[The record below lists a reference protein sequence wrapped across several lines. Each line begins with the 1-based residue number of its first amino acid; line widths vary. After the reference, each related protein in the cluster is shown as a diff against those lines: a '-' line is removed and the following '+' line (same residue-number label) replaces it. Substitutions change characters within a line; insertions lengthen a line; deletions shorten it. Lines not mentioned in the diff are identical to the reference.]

1 MINEI
6 REESLD
12 RIRRKSYLLNIR
24 NLPPIPDVIIRL
36 SQLLDDQMTPTHEIS
51 RIISQD
57 QALTTKI
64 LTVANSPLYG
74 LPRKVPSID
83 FAILVLGFEQIRQI
97 VIALSLIDTFK
108 NDNSKY
114 WNRKTFWVHSF
125 LTALMAKAIAADIG
139 YPKTGEAFTAGLLH
153 DLGISVIQKYFNKEF
168 IMIND
173 LVNTESISFHDAEVK
188 VLDLTHEEIGKILCD
203 KWNLPAAL
211 GESIQYHQNP
221 SEAKDYKELA
231 SIIHLADYATQVLE
245 LGSFLWDDNYKLDET
260 VISVLKLGST
270 EYLNKFLESYTQQI
284 KQQLES
290 SIF

>member
-1 MINEI
+1 MLDDLK
-6 REESLD
+6 EESLD
-12 RIRRKSYLLNIR
+12 KIRRKSYLLNIR
-24 NLPPIPDVIIRL
+24 NLPPIPNVIIRL
-36 SQLLDDQMTPTHEIS
+36 SQLLDDPMTPTHEIG

-108 NDNSKY
+108 NENSKY
-114 WNRKTFWVHSF
+114 WNRKTFWTHSF
-125 LTALMAKAIAADIG
+125 LTALLAKAIATDTG

-153 DLGISVIQKYFNKEF
+153 DLGISVVQKYFNKEF
-168 IMIND
+168 ILIND
-173 LVNTESISFHDAEVK
+173 LVSTDSISFHEAELK
-188 VLDLTHEEIGKILCD
+188 VLDLTHEEIGKLLCD
-203 KWNLPAAL
+203 KWNLPNAL
-211 GESIQYHQNP
+211 GESISCHQNP
-221 SEAKDYKELA
+221 SEAKENKELA
-231 SIIHLADYATQVLE
+231 SIIHLADYATQVLD
-245 LGSFLWDDNYKLDET
+245 LGKFLWDDNYKLDEN
-260 VISVLKLGST
+260 VVSILKLGST

>member
-6 REESLD
+6 KEESLD
-12 RIRRKSYLLNIR
+12 KVRRKSYLLNIR
-24 NLPPIPDVIIRL
+24 NLPPIPNVIIRL
-36 SQLLDDQMTPTHEIS
+36 SQLLDDPMTPTHEIG
-51 RIISQD
+51 RIINQD

-114 WNRKTFWVHSF
+114 WNRKSFWTHSF
-125 LTALMAKAIAADIG
+125 LTALLAKAIAGDTG

-168 IMIND
+168 IEVND
-173 LVNTESISFHDAEVK
+173 LVTTESYSFHEAELK
-188 VLDLTHEEIGKILCD
+188 VLDLTHEEIAKILCD
-203 KWNLPAAL
+203 KWNLPLVL
-211 GESIQYHQNP
+211 GESIFCHHKP
-221 SEAKDYKELA
+221 SAAKENQELA
-231 SIIHLADYATQVLE
+231 AIIHLADYSTQLLD
-245 LGSFLWDDNYKLDET
+245 LGRFIWDENFILDES
-260 VISVLKLGST
+260 VISILKLGNK
-270 EYLNKFLESYTQQI
+270 EYLDKFLESYSNQI
-284 KQQLES
+284 KQQLEAL
-290 SIF
+290 IF

>member
-1 MINEI
+1 MLDDIK
-6 REESLD
+6 EESLD
-12 RIRRKSYLLNIR
+12 KIRRKSYLLNIR
-24 NLPPIPDVIIRL
+24 NLPPIPNVIIRL
-36 SQLLDDQMTPTHEIS
+36 SQLLDDPMTPTHEIG

-108 NDNSKY
+108 NENSKY
-114 WNRKTFWVHSF
+114 WNRKTFWTHSF
-125 LTALMAKAIAADIG
+125 LTALLAKAIATDTG

-153 DLGISVIQKYFNKEF
+153 DLGISVVQKYFNKEF
-168 IMIND
+168 ILIND
-173 LVNTESISFHDAEVK
+173 LVSTDSISFHEAELK
-188 VLDLTHEEIGKILCD
+188 VLDLTHEEIGKLLCD
-203 KWNLPAAL
+203 KWNLPNAL
-211 GESIQYHQNP
+211 GESISCHQNP
-221 SEAKDYKELA
+221 SEAKENKELA
-231 SIIHLADYATQVLE
+231 SIIHLADYATQVLD
-245 LGSFLWDDNYKLDET
+245 LGKFLWDDNYKLDEN
-260 VISVLKLGST
+260 VVSILKLGST

>member
-1 MINEI
+1 MANEI
-6 REESLD
+6 KEESLD
-12 RIRRKSYLLNIR
+12 KIRRRSYLLNIR
-24 NLPPIPDVIIRL
+24 NLPPIPNVIIRL
-36 SQLLDDQMTPTHEIS
+36 SQLLDDPMTPTHVIGK
-51 RIISQD
+51 IISQD

-108 NDNSKY
+108 NENSKY

-125 LTALMAKAIAADIG
+125 LTALMAKAIANDTG

-168 IMIND
+168 ILIND
-173 LVNTESISFHDAEVK
+173 LVTNESMSFHDAELK
-188 VLDLTHEEIGKILCD
+188 VLELTHEEIGKILCD
-203 KWNLPAAL
+203 KWNLPLAL
-211 GESIQYHQNP
+211 GESILCHQNP
-221 SEAKDYKELA
+221 TEAKEYKELA
-231 SIIHLADYATQVLE
+231 SIIHLADYATQVLD
-245 LGSFLWDDNYKLDET
+245 LGRFLWDENYKLDEN
-260 VISVLKLGST
+260 VISILKLGSS

-284 KQQLES
+284 KQQFES

>member
-245 LGSFLWDDNYKLDET
+245 LGSFLWDDKYKLDET

>member
-1 MINEI
+1 MLDDIK
-6 REESLD
+6 EESLD
-12 RIRRKSYLLNIR
+12 KIRRKSYLLNIR
-24 NLPPIPDVIIRL
+24 NLPPIPNVIIRL
-36 SQLLDDQMTPTHEIS
+36 SQLLDDPMTPTHEIG
-51 RIISQD
+51 RIIGQD

-108 NDNSKY
+108 NENSKY
-114 WNRKTFWVHSF
+114 WNRKTFWTHSF
-125 LTALMAKAIAADIG
+125 LTALLAKAIATDTG

-153 DLGISVIQKYFNKEF
+153 DLGISVVQKYFNKEF
-168 IMIND
+168 ILIND
-173 LVNTESISFHDAEVK
+173 LVSTDSISFHEAELK
-188 VLDLTHEEIGKILCD
+188 VLDLTHEEIGKLLCD
-203 KWNLPAAL
+203 KWNLPNAL
-211 GESIQYHQNP
+211 GESISCHQNP
-221 SEAKDYKELA
+221 SEAKENKELA
-231 SIIHLADYATQVLE
+231 SIIHLADYATQVLD
-245 LGSFLWDDNYKLDET
+245 LGKFLWDDNYKLDEN
-260 VISVLKLGST
+260 VVSILKLGST